1 MTQATQDKAAQDQ
14 ATQKTTAQTDDIYDV
29 VIVGGGVCGT
39 ALLYSLSRYT
49 NVDKIALIEK
59 NADVALVNSK
69 ETSNSQTLHFGDI
82 ETNYSLEKAARVNR
96 AASMVQSYVLK
107 NDAAKEIHT
116 IYHKMVLGIGEIE
129 GNFLRDRYENFKELF
144 PALRIIDRKELAQL
158 EPKVVEGRDNS
169 QEMIALFTPDGYTI
183 NFQKLSQSFVK
194 DATKDTE
201 KSIDVMTSTRVKSIQ
216 EEGELYRI
224 ELNGK
229 TILSKSV
236 AVTSGA
242 HSLLF
247 AKKLGYGQD
256 YALLSAAG
264 SFYLAPAQLNGK
276 VYMVQMKKLPF
287 AAIHGDPEVHD
298 DTITRF
304 GPTAKVLPMLER
316 HRYGT
321 VLEYFKTAGLSFDAF
336 RSFFSIVSDLT
347 ILWYLIMNFIY
358 DLPIIGKLF
367 FIRKVRKIIP
377 SIKLSELKYAKG
389 YGGIRPQIVNLKSHK
404 MEMGQAKLTGKNI
417 IFNITPSPGASTC
430 LKNAEDDTKQLIEFL
445 GEGYSFDQKKFAA
458 DLA

>member
-14 ATQKTTAQTDDIYDV
+14 ATQKTTTQTDDIYDV

-445 GEGYSFDQKKFAA
+445 GEGYSFDQKRFAA

>member
-1 MTQATQDKAAQDQ
+1 MAQATIKDKSS
-14 ATQKTTAQTDDIYDV
+14 TDETYDV
-29 VIVGGGVCGT
+29 VIVGGGVCGS
-39 ALLYSLSRYT
+39 ALLYSLSTYT
-49 NVDKIALIEK
+49 NIDKIALIEK
-59 NADVALVNSK
+59 NAGVALVNSK

-82 ETNYSLEKAARVNR
+82 ETNYSLEKATRVNR
-96 AASMVQSYVLK
+96 AASMVKNYVLK
-107 NDAAKEIHT
+107 NDVAQEIHT
-116 IYHKMVLGIGEIE
+116 IYHKMVLGVGEVE

-144 PALRIIDRKELAQL
+144 PSLRIINRKELAAL

-183 NFQKLSQSFVK
+183 NFQKLSQSFVQN
-194 DATKDTE
+194 ATKDTD
-201 KSIDVMTSTRVKSIQ
+201 KSIDIMTNTRVKSIQ
-216 EEGELYRI
+216 EEGDLYRL
-224 ELNGK
+224 ELNDK
-229 TILSKSV
+229 TILAKAV

-247 AKKLGYGQD
+247 AKRLGYGQD

-264 SFYLAPAQLNGK
+264 SFYTAPEQLNGK

-298 DTITRF
+298 ASTTRF

-321 VLEYFKTAGLSFDAF
+321 VLEYFRTAGLSLDAF
-336 RSFFSIVSDLT
+336 RSFFSIISDLT

-367 FIRKVRKIIP
+367 FIRKVRKIVP

-389 YGGIRPQIVNLKSHK
+389 YGGIRPQIVNLKTRQL
-404 MEMGQAKLTGKNI
+404 EMGQAKLTGKNI

-430 LKNAEDDTKQLIEFL
+430 LKSAEDDTKQLVDFL
-445 GEGYSFDQKKFAA
+445 GEDYWFDQETFAA

>member
-1 MTQATQDKAAQDQ
+1 MTPAKDTQQA
-14 ATQKTTAQTDDIYDV
+14 IYDV

-39 ALLYSLSRYT
+39 ALLYSLSTYT
-49 NVDKIALIEK
+49 NVESVALIEK
-59 NADVALVNSK
+59 NAEVALVNSK
-69 ETSNSQTLHFGDI
+69 HSSNSQTLHFGDI
-82 ETNYSLEKAARVNR
+82 ETNYSLEKAERVNR
-96 AASMVQSYVLK
+96 AAIMVKNYVLK
-107 NDAAKEIHT
+107 NDVSQEIHT
-116 IYHKMVLGIGEIE
+116 LYHKMVLAIGELE
-129 GNFLRDRYENFKELF
+129 GDFLRDRYETFKGLF
-144 PALRIIDRKELAQL
+144 PALRIIDKKELANI
-158 EPKVVEGRDNS
+158 EPKVVEGRDDS

-183 NFQKLSQSFVK
+183 DFQKLSQSFVK
-194 DATKDTE
+194 NATKETD
-201 KSIDVMTSTRVKSIQ
+201 KSIDLMTNTQVKSIQ
-216 EEGELYRI
+216 LEGELYRI
-224 ELNGK
+224 ETADQ
-229 TILSKSV
+229 TIFAKAV

-247 AKKLGYGQD
+247 AKRLGYGQD

-264 SFYLAPAQLNGK
+264 SFYIAPAQLNGK
-276 VYMVQMKKLPF
+276 VYMVQMRKLPF

-298 DTITRF
+298 ATITRF

-321 VLEYFKTAGLSFDAF
+321 ILEYFKTAGLSFDAF

-347 ILWYLIMNFIY
+347 ILWYLIMNFVY

-377 SIKLSELKYAKG
+377 SVKLSELKYAKG
-389 YGGIRPQIVNLKSHK
+389 YGGIRPQIVNLKSRK

-430 LKNAEDDTKQLIEFL
+430 LKNAEDDTKQLIKFL
-445 GEGYSFDQKKFAA
+445 GEGYSFDQEKFAA

>member
-1 MTQATQDKAAQDQ
+1 MTQAAQDKTTRKT
-14 ATQKTTAQTDDIYDV
+14 ATQTDDIYDV
-29 VIVGGGVCGT
+29 VIVGGGICGT

-59 NADVALVNSK
+59 NAEVALVNSK
-69 ETSNSQTLHFGDI
+69 QSSNSQTLHFGDI
-82 ETNYSLEKAARVNR
+82 ETNYTLEKATRVNR
-96 AASMVQSYVLK
+96 AAMMVKSYVLK
-107 NDAAKEIHT
+107 NDVSQEIHT
-116 IYHKMVLGIGEIE
+116 LYHKMVLAIGELE
-129 GNFLRDRYENFKELF
+129 GDFLRDRYETFKNLF
-144 PALRIIDRKELAQL
+144 PDLRIIDRKELAEI

-183 NFQKLSQSFVK
+183 DFQKLSQSFVEN
-194 DATKDTE
+194 ATKDTN
-201 KSIDVMTSTRVKSIQ
+201 KSIDLITNTRVKSIQ
-216 EEGELYRI
+216 LEGDFYRI
-224 ELNGK
+224 ETADQ
-229 TILSKSV
+229 TILAKAV

-247 AKKLGYGQD
+247 AKRLGYGQD

-264 SFYLAPAQLNGK
+264 SFYFAPAQLNGK

-298 DTITRF
+298 ASQTRF

-321 VLEYFKTAGLSFDAF
+321 IFEYFKTAGLSFDAF
-336 RSFFSIVSDLT
+336 RSFFSIISDLT

-358 DLPIIGKLF
+358 DLPIVGKLF

-389 YGGIRPQIVNLKSHK
+389 YGGIRPQIVNLKTRK
-404 MEMGQAKLTGKNI
+404 LEMGQAKLTGKNI
-417 IFNITPSPGASTC
+417 IFNVTPSPGASTC

-445 GEGYSFDQKKFAA
+445 GEGYWFNQEQFAS